1 MSGENMTEK
10 VPKEKLINFF
20 KILKTI
26 YAVKDSIKSLSIN
39 HTPEGI
45 KGAYYGEEAVST
57 GVCAALKETDIVINA
72 YDGISNLIARGSS
85 IKNIFAEILGKSGGY
100 NNGVRGYLN
109 ITVPELGVYSAN
121 SFSNTSVAL
130 STGFAL
136 AGKIKGENKVIA
148 AFYDNNTSNE
158 GIIHETMNIASA
170 FKLPVLFICE
180 NRIGIEDGKFDE
192 LVNNGNFSKRSIGY
206 GIKGYSVNGMDVS
219 AVYHLANKTIDDIR
233 DDNHPVIIECITKFY
248 YDNFKEIDNKSDSK
262 NILNGKSLVT
272 SLVLDDFVKMLLDS
286 GTLTH
291 GEMKHFEEK
300 ISILVSEALEFA
312 KNSKELEP
320 GILKSLMYADKYL
333 NIPKPGWLS

>member
-10 VPKEKLINFF
+10 VLKEKLINFF

-39 HTPEGI
+39 HTLKGI
-45 KGAYYGEEAVST
+45 KGACYGEEAVST
-57 GVCAALKETDIVINA
+57 GVCSALKETDIVINA
-72 YDGISNLIARGSS
+72 YDGISNLIARGGS
-85 IKNIFAEILGKSGGY
+85 IKNILAEILGKSGGY

-109 ITVPELGVYSAN
+109 ITVPELGVYCAN

-136 AGKIKGENKVIA
+136 ASKIKGENKVIA

-180 NRIGIEDGKFDE
+180 NRIGIEDDRFDE

-219 AVYHLANKTIDDIR
+219 AVYRLANKIIDDIR
-233 DDNHPVIIECITKFY
+233 DNNHPVIIECITKFY

-262 NILNGKSLVT
+262 NILNGKALVT
-272 SLVLDDFVKMLLDS
+272 RLVLDDFVKMLLDN
-286 GTLTH
+286 GFLTKD
-291 GEMKHFEEK
+291 EMKKFEEK
-300 ISILVSEALEFA
+300 ISILVAEAIEFG

-320 GILKSLMYADKYL
+320 EILKGLMYADKYI
-333 NIPKPGWLS
+333 NIPKQGWLS